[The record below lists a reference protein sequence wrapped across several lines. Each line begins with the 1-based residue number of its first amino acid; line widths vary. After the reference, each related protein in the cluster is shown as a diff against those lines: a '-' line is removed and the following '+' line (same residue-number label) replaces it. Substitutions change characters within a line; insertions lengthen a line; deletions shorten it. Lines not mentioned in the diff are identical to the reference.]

1 MNPKERIRKAI
12 SFEETD
18 IVPYHFDFTVPAY
31 EKLAA
36 YYKDRDFIKKIGNHL
51 AIIEP
56 KTKDAWREIKPGFFR
71 DEFGVVWDR
80 TVDKDIGTVV
90 GTVLQKPALDGYL
103 FPDPYKKERFAGYE
117 SFIKENADKFVLN
130 EIGFSLFERAWT
142 LRGMENL
149 LMDMV
154 INPGFVEELLDRIM
168 DWNLAII
175 DQAAQHDIHGC
186 RFGDD
191 WGQQQGLIMGPE
203 LWRKFL
209 KPRLAR
215 MYGKVREKRLSV
227 FIHSCG
233 DVREIFPDLIEIGVN
248 VFNPFQPEVMDVY
261 EMKKKY
267 GRKLC
272 FYGGLSTQRTLPYG
286 SPRDVKE
293 EACRLMKEIGRGG
306 GYILSPA
313 HAVPKD
319 VPLENLLALIEVVQD
334 QADEFRT

>member
-1 MNPKERIRKAI
+1 MNLKERIQKAI
-12 SFEETD
+12 RFEETD
-18 IVPYHFDFTVPAY
+18 IVPYHLKFTIPAY
-31 EKLAA
+31 EKLAE
-36 YYKDRDFIKKIGNHL
+36 YYRDRDFIREIGNHL

-56 KTKDAWREIKPGFFR
+56 KAKDAWAEIKPGFFR

-80 TVDKDIGTVV
+80 TIDKNIGTVV
-90 GTVLQKPALDGYL
+90 GSVLEKPVLEGYI
-103 FPDPYKKERFAGYE
+103 FPDPYKKDRFAGYE
-117 SFIKENADKFVLN
+117 EFIKENADKFILN

-142 LRGMENL
+142 LRGMEDL

-154 INPGFVEELLDRIM
+154 VNPGFVEELLDRIL

-175 DQAAQHDIHGC
+175 DQAAQYDIDGC

-191 WGQQQGLIMGPE
+191 WGQQQGLIMGPK
-203 LWRKFL
+203 LWRKFI

-215 MYGKVREKRLSV
+215 MYGKVREKGLPV

-233 DVREIFPDLIEIGVN
+233 DVREIFPDLIEIGVD
-248 VFNPFQPEVMDVY
+248 VFNPFQPEVMDIY

-267 GRKLC
+267 GRELC

-286 SPRDVKE
+286 TPDDVKE
-293 EACRLMKEIGRGG
+293 ESRRLMKEIGKGG

-313 HAVPKD
+313 HSVPKD

-334 QADEFRT
+334 Q